1 MKPVHR
7 LLLALVALILITGCA
22 GPGAAAS
29 APTSAPTAVL
39 QPTQTEPRPLAEPTP
54 TPTDTAIAP
63 TVRVDVTGTPTPRPT
78 RTATTLPTLTSLPT
92 RDPADWETW
101 PVVPEGV
108 SAAMVALYQAGLDAG
123 NLPHRFSK
131 VGDCQNISTYFLA
144 NYDRA
149 NRYDLGQYTSLQ
161 ETIDWYAGSFKRD
174 SAAVRGGLNVA
185 AVQNPLFTRS
195 KECKKGENP
204 LACEVR
210 LNQPSLVLVSYEELW
225 DGNTEKYELHYT
237 RLIEYLLEQQ
247 VVPILGTTANNKKAN
262 RIIAE
267 LAVRYDLPVW
277 NLWAALQP
285 LRRHGIVD
293 GFHLTQ
299 WGNIFDFSP
308 SQGTLSGWH
317 VRNLTGLQALDAV
330 HRALEQAQ
338 VEQ

>member
-1 MKPVHR
+1 MKPTNR
-7 LLLALVALILITGCA
+7 LLLALAALMIIAGCA
-22 GPGAAAS
+22 SPGAAAS
-29 APTSAPTAVL
+29 APTSAPSAAA
-39 QPTQTEPRPLAEPTP
+39 QPTPTAPRPLAEPTP
-54 TPTDTAIAP
+54 SPTGTAVAP
-63 TVRVDVTGTPTPRPT
+63 TATAVVPRAATPRPAK
-78 RTATTLPTLTSLPT
+78 TATARPTQPDLPA
-92 RDPADWETW
+92 RDPADWENW

-108 SAAMVALYQAGLDAG
+108 SSAMVALYQAGLESG
-123 NLPHRFSK
+123 NLSHRFSK

-149 NRYDLGQYTSLQ
+149 NRYDLGEYTSLQ

-174 SAAVRGGLNVA
+174 SVAVRGGLNVA

-204 LACEVR
+204 LACELRV
-210 LNQPSLVLVSYEELW
+210 NQPSVVLVSYEELW
-225 DGNTEKYELHYT
+225 DGNTEKYERHYT
-237 RLIEYLLEQQ
+237 RLIEFLLEQQ
-247 VVPILGTTANNKKAN
+247 MVPILATTANNESAN
-262 RIIAE
+262 RIIAG

-317 VRNLTGLQALDAV
+317 MRNLTGLQALDAV

-338 VEQ
+338 AEQ